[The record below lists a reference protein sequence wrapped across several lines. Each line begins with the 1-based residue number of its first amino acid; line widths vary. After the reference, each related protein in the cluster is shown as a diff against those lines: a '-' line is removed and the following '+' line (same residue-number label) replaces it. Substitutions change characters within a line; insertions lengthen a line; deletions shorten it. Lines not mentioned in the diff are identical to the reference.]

1 MAWFREVSGNAIQ
14 LSVYKASAVTRP
26 VLSSRRVHVVSVR
39 EESVWQMGRSG
50 FVLLLFVELRSQV
63 ELTLG
68 PPHLGILLRQ
78 ASLLVA
84 KWLPP
89 ALSLSPTRG
98 SRSLSPSRFQQ
109 RRGMES
115 LGFCFG

>member
-1 MAWFREVSGNAIQ
+1 MSGNVIQ

-84 KWLPP
+84 SRRKWLPP
-89 ALSLSPTRG
+89 ALSLSPTRE

>member
-1 MAWFREVSGNAIQ
+1 M
-14 LSVYKASAVTRP
+14 
-26 VLSSRRVHVVSVR
+26 VSVR